1 MQHHLVV
8 TLPLAL
14 CSSPLGSAEQQS
26 LNSLS
31 IKAIYLEFPDS
42 SVEPMQEK
50 VRKNLQP
57 YPILHPEQNGERVRL
72 IPSFGDAIPAHSPLL
87 SLRAGRDPDRNEL
100 LPTLFTGDLLRWL
113 DAQQPKWL
121 VVPLGTAPVI
131 RAILNIHPFDPY
143 LAAHYFRQYT
153 PLDQALTPADLDQLA
168 RRFMAREHL
177 EPSAL
182 SEAAQAYLKLERKLH
197 RQYGDEA

>member
-1 MQHHLVV
+1 MQHNLVV

-14 CSSPLGSAEQQS
+14 CSSPLGSAEHQS

-131 RAILNIHPFDPY
+131 RAILNIHPFDRY
-143 LAAHYFRQYT
+143 LAAHYFRQYL
-153 PLDQALTPADLDQLA
+153 PLGHALNETD
-168 RRFMAREHL
+168 
-177 EPSAL
+177 L
-182 SEAAQAYLKLERKLH
+182 SELAHRFLAEESQIPPTLSDAALAYLKLERKLH
-197 RQYGDEA
+197 RQYRDDV

>member
-1 MQHHLVV
+1 MQHNLVV

-14 CSSPLGSAEQQS
+14 CSPPLGATEQKL

-31 IKAIYLEFPDS
+31 IKAIYLESFDS
-42 SVEPMQEK
+42 SCESLQEK
-50 VRKNLQP
+50 LRKNLQP

-100 LPTLFTGDLLRWL
+100 LPTLFTEELLSWL

-131 RAILNIHPFDPY
+131 RAILNIHPFDRY
-143 LAAHYFRQYT
+143 LAAHYFRQYL
-153 PLDQALTPADLDQLA
+153 PLGHALNETDLSELAHRFLTKESQTPARLSDA
-168 RRFMAREHL
+168 
-177 EPSAL
+177 AL
-182 SEAAQAYLKLERKLH
+182 AYLKLERKLH
-197 RQYGDEA
+197 RQYHDDE